1 MFLSVFWW
9 ADEESAGPHHRDEGA
24 HFFHRSA
31 LDCFLPTLDIGPLTR
46 MLSLKS
52 CFL

>member
-9 ADEESAGPHHRDEGA
+9 ADEESAGARHRDEGA

-31 LDCFLPTLDIGPLTR
+31 LDCLLFFPALA
-46 MLSLKS
+46 LKGH
-52 CFL
+52 